1 MAMGGEEKKKRI
13 LPNWIRG
20 GAKRTDR
27 WRRHG
32 IGEGRNSGRVKGKKG
47 EGGGEEVEV
56 GGGGSP
62 IGAGVRAT
70 GASSPAALAF
80 GFTKSGVKQ

>member
-1 MAMGGEEKKKRI
+1 MAVEGEEKKKRI

-27 WRRHG
+27 GRRHG

-56 GGGGSP
+56 GGGDRRSAP
-62 IGAGVRAT
+62 E
-70 GASSPAALAF
+70 
-80 GFTKSGVKQ
+80 